1 MASILILLLSIGKA
15 FFILLFGLIE
25 LKMDVLFK
33 EATHMPN
40 APNYSTHFLLNR
52 NVMRCLDS
60 LDFVI
65 WCQWHLSNGIAQQQL
80 VQFIHWNY
88 DDETTKIKF
97 IFLEASKN
105 CFFYN
110 CKLFMLLFFC
120 QFNSKFKETTNCQVF
135 LWQTATMII
144 APLFGFEALQI
155 LNKKWT
161 LPKLSEFQSSNKQI

>member
-105 CFFYN
+105 CFFTIVN
-110 CKLFMLLFFC
+110 CLCSCSFV
-120 QFNSKFKETTNCQVF
+120 NST
-135 LWQTATMII
+135 
-144 APLFGFEALQI
+144 
-155 LNKKWT
+155 
-161 LPKLSEFQSSNKQI
+161 QSSKKQQIAKYFFDKQRQWL